1 VYAPADV
8 LLRSLD
14 KFGEIDRLRRLRHT
28 GALELVLPGIPHSR
42 WDYVASMLFSAW
54 RLDLESPTTT
64 TKFGDTS
71 FSSMRAIIQCAALL
85 SSMGHLPGTFSTEK
99 GLTQWLFKESSESPT
114 SLLPWPEHLEPRER
128 KQLIEQADE
137 FLARTD
143 YAGLNR
149 ILSLVRILGFLVQGS
164 NDRNELL
171 HNLVYDFYLPFLFPE
186 RRAPE
191 RVELWE
197 KIEANY
203 QTVRH
208 ISYLNLDAAFANVPV
223 RVDVTGLLG
232 GSLRLRHSESSD
244 TERDHQSSVDRI
256 EHAREVLGAYEHSVF
271 EDLYHSERARKCTAV
286 VAHLVREELQ
296 RSADPM
302 KTLTDW
308 LHRSDLEDIVNRR
321 ALRAAMDEFKT
332 IVGISV
338 RTHLLS
344 VPPSQKILAEQEEE
358 FTYSL
363 STVTSPNI
371 KSLSNIVTY
380 QPWEREQHLEP
391 AHVYIDFFTSGRVR
405 TNYIGRIIWEFAR
418 TFDKREIGPLPEADF
433 YLLEKPDLGSVYSQL
448 ISTALSM
455 SLGGRKATLKSWRT
469 STLKPALSEIDDV
482 PVWAANRDLS
492 DEHIRSLLRRGEW
505 AGPRDLRSQWAELLG
520 LAELRDR
527 LRGEDRRKYGS
538 SQPRQRHLILTSSVR
553 MAEGNQIVAEFDGGI
568 VRIRSRKGHM
578 TFYGLETKSRNS
590 SGKAVNVLERKLEK
604 LGLATGVKVYP
615 LGKRSAYCEVSL
627 DEG

>member
-1 VYAPADV
+1 MYAPADV

-371 KSLSNIVTY
+371 KSLSIIVTY

-391 AHVYIDFFTSGRVR
+391 AHVYIRILRLEALLHQRQEVAAVGGVDHQGRAAVAAAPGDEGQSERRKSARQRAGFFHGFLKTPPGDEGRPR
-405 TNYIGRIIWEFAR
+405 DLIRSQQ
-418 TFDKREIGPLPEADF
+418 
-433 YLLEKPDLGSVYSQL
+433 DLGSARRPPL
-448 ISTALSM
+448 ATLALSI
-455 SLGGRKATLKSWRT
+455 SSEDAAER
-469 STLKPALSEIDDV
+469 ST
-482 PVWAANRDLS
+482 R
-492 DEHIRSLLRRGEW
+492 
-505 AGPRDLRSQWAELLG
+505 
-520 LAELRDR
+520 
-527 LRGEDRRKYGS
+527 
-538 SQPRQRHLILTSSVR
+538 
-553 MAEGNQIVAEFDGGI
+553 
-568 VRIRSRKGHM
+568 
-578 TFYGLETKSRNS
+578 
-590 SGKAVNVLERKLEK
+590 
-604 LGLATGVKVYP
+604 
-615 LGKRSAYCEVSL
+615 
-627 DEG
+627 